1 MLPTS
6 STRSHG
12 LKRPRLQPHRLHL
25 QRTTGEKLKWNC
37 LVKLKNAAGAVPLP
51 AYRCLD
57 QRCRPQH
64 PHVIMLLAESL
75 AQQSPC
81 LIGLLI
87 LEVIPI
93 NSQLLP
99 RHLCLPDPVQFSAV
113 PLVCSRTRWRH
124 RAGRSTR
131 RRRRTA
137 RSRRTPR
144 SNPRH
149 LRAGREAAVSVLK
162 TPQRFESCGH
172 QFKNIEA

>member
-6 STRSHG
+6 STRSRG
-12 LKRPRLQPHRLHL
+12 LKRPRSQLHRLPL

-93 NSQLLP
+93 NSQLPP
-99 RHLCLPDPVQFSAV
+99 RHHCLPLPDPVQFSAV
-113 PLVCSRTRWRH
+113 PPVCSRTRWRH

-144 SNPRH
+144 
-149 LRAGREAAVSVLK
+149 
-162 TPQRFESCGH
+162 
-172 QFKNIEA
+172 